1 MSPHGEFD
9 ACRLNGQNSSCGDSV
24 VVTGGVVVIFVVVL
38 LILVVVEAFFTIT
51 LDKVFTI
58 NRVYV

>member
-38 LILVVVEAFFTIT
+38 LILVVVEAFFT
-51 LDKVFTI
+51 
-58 NRVYV
+58 NPAQP